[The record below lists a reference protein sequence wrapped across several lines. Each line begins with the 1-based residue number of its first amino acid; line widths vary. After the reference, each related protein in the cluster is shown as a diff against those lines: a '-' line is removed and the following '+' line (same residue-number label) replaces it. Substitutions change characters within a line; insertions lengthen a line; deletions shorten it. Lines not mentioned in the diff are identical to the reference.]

1 MRRPTPLL
9 EDLIYSIIG
18 AFFEV
23 YNTLGYGFLEHLYL
37 KALERE
43 LLARGHKVAREVWVT
58 VMYKGVE
65 LGKQRLDMVV
75 DDSIVIEIKSTHDLQ
90 KNSTRQLFNYLRATD
105 LTAGMLLHF
114 GPEPR
119 FFRISPPSRSKSD
132 STSAARHPERRGRP
146 HERHEQ
152 HASHRALP
160 GRSLSP
166 RAERKGGTAARD
178 ATIP

>member
-1 MRRPTPLL
+1 MRRPPQVL

-43 LLARGHKVAREVWVT
+43 LLTRGHKVAREVWVT
-58 VMYKGVE
+58 VMYKGEE

-75 DDSIVIEIKSTHDLQ
+75 DDCIVIEIKSTHDLQ
-90 KNSTRQLFNYLRATD
+90 KNATRQLFNYLRATS
-105 LTAGMLLHF
+105 LMAGLLLHF
-114 GPEPR
+114 GPDPK
-119 FFRISPPSRSKSD
+119 FFRVSPPHLRSKS
-132 STSAARHPERRGRP
+132 SSKSVGSHPEPRGRP

-152 HASHRALP
+152 HASHRP
-160 GRSLSP
+160 RSGHSFLP
-166 RAERKGGTAARD
+166 RAD
-178 ATIP
+178 

>member
-1 MRRPTPLL
+1 MPRPSLLL

-75 DDSIVIEIKSTHDLQ
+75 DDSTVVEIKSTHELPR
-90 KNSTRQLFNYLRATD
+90 NATRQLFNYLRATD
-105 LTAGMLLHF
+105 LAAGMLLHF

-119 FFRISPPSRSKSD
+119 FFRVSPPPSRSKSG
-132 STSAARHPERRGRP
+132 STSPGRHPERRGRP

-160 GRSLSP
+160 GSSLSP
-166 RAERKGGTAARD
+166 RAE
-178 ATIP
+178 

>member
-1 MRRPTPLL
+1 MRRPPRLL
-9 EDLIYSIIG
+9 EDLIYSIVG

-58 VMYKGVE
+58 VMYKGEE

-75 DDSIVIEIKSTHDLQ
+75 DDCIVIEIKSTHDLR
-90 KNSTRQLFNYLRATD
+90 KNATRQLFNYLRATD

-119 FFRISPPSRSKSD
+119 FLRVSPPSRSKSG
-132 STSAARHPERRGRP
+132 SISAGRHPERRGRF
-146 HERHEQ
+146 
-152 HASHRALP
+152 
-160 GRSLSP
+160 
-166 RAERKGGTAARD
+166 T
-178 ATIP
+178 

>member
-1 MRRPTPLL
+1 MRRPPLL
-9 EDLIYSIIG
+9 LEELIYSIVG

-43 LLARGHKVAREVWVT
+43 LLARGQKVAREVWVS

-75 DDSIVIEIKSTHDLQ
+75 DDCIVIEIKSTHDLQ
-90 KNSTRQLFNYLRATD
+90 KNATRQLFNYLRATD

-119 FFRISPPSRSKSD
+119 FFRVSSTFTIEVRFHIGRQTSRTEG
-132 STSAARHPERRGRP
+132 STA
-146 HERHEQ
+146 
-152 HASHRALP
+152 
-160 GRSLSP
+160 
-166 RAERKGGTAARD
+166 
-178 ATIP
+178 

>member
-1 MRRPTPLL
+1 MRRHSLLL
-9 EDLIYSIIG
+9 EELIYSIIG
-18 AFFEV
+18 AFFEA

-58 VMYKGVE
+58 VMYKGGE

-75 DDSIVIEIKSTHDLQ
+75 DECIVIEIKSTLELPR
-90 KNSTRQLFNYLRATD
+90 NATRQLFNYLRATN

-114 GPEPR
+114 GPEPK
-119 FFRISPPSRSKSD
+119 FFRVSPPDSRSKSG
-132 STSAARHPERRGRP
+132 STSAGRHLERRGRP

-152 HASHRALP
+152 HTEHPSTP
-160 GRSLSP
+160 PKTP
-166 RAERKGGTAARD
+166 RATS
-178 ATIP
+178 

>member
-1 MRRPTPLL
+1 MRRHSLLL
-9 EDLIYSIIG
+9 EELIYSIIG
-18 AFFEV
+18 AFFEA

-58 VMYKGVE
+58 VMYKGGE

-75 DDSIVIEIKSTHDLQ
+75 DDCIVIEIKSTHELPR
-90 KNSTRQLFNYLRATD
+90 NATRQLFNYLRATN

-114 GPEPR
+114 GPEPK
-119 FFRISPPSRSKSD
+119 FFRVSPPDSRSKSG
-132 STSAARHPERRGRP
+132 STSAGRHPERRGRP

-152 HASHRALP
+152 HTEHPSRP
-160 GRSLSP
+160 PKTP
-166 RAERKGGTAARD
+166 RT
-178 ATIP
+178 TS

>member
-1 MRRPTPLL
+1 MRRPSLRL
-9 EDLIYSIIG
+9 EDLIYSVIG

-43 LLARGHKVAREVWVT
+43 LLARGHNVAREVWVT
-58 VMYKGVE
+58 VMYKGEE

-75 DDSIVIEIKSTHDLQ
+75 DDCIVIEIKSTHDLQ

-105 LTAGMLLHF
+105 LTAGILLHF

-119 FFRISPPSRSKSD
+119 FFRVSSPDSRS
-132 STSAARHPERRGRP
+132 TSGSMTAGRHPERTGRP

-152 HASHRALP
+152 HASHPALP
-160 GRSLSP
+160 GSSLSP
-166 RAERKGGTAARD
+166 RAE
-178 ATIP
+178 

>member
-1 MRRPTPLL
+1 MRRPPLL
-9 EDLIYSIIG
+9 LEELIYSIIG

-37 KALERE
+37 KAFERE
-43 LLARGHKVAREVWVT
+43 LLARGHKVAREVWVS

-75 DDSIVIEIKSTHDLQ
+75 DDCIVIEIKSTHDLQ

-119 FFRISPPSRSKSD
+119 FFRVAPPHSRSKSG
-132 STSAARHPERRGRP
+132 STSAGRHPERRGRP

-152 HASHRALP
+152 HTLHRPLP
-160 GRSLSP
+160 GSVRSP
-166 RAERKGGTAARD
+166 RAE
-178 ATIP
+178 